1 MHYYHVSKKVEKIND
16 QLSSIVGELSVV
28 TESVDELSEDDC
40 CFCVYQPNIAVF
52 GAGATEDEAFE
63 QAKQWVDSSSED
75 WKGNFQVAKCSSEVV
90 DYYNVNGTPD
100 SFVVENGVLRIV

>member
-52 GAGATEDEAFE
+52 GAGATEDEAL
-63 QAKQWVDSSSED
+63 
-75 WKGNFQVAKCSSEVV
+75 N
-90 DYYNVNGTPD
+90 NG
-100 SFVVENGVLRIV
+100 LIV